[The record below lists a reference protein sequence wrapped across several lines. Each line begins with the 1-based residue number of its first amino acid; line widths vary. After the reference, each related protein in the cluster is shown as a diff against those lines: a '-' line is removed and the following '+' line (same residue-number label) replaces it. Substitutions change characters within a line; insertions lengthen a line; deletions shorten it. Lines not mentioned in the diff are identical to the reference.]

1 MLAYAANRPAVV
13 DRRPHPN
20 TLLFIIGGHVALLAA
35 VMSAKMDLPRRIFDP
50 PPKVFWVPQPKDPAP
65 VTDTPSI
72 ALTSG
77 LTRPS
82 SVGPRLLKNSIVE
95 FDVSVHD
102 TLEPEKRPDA
112 AADAEHIAPTA
123 TTLTGVPAASL
134 CAATLRVGVL

>member
-65 VTDTPSI
+65 VHQTHTVRTSQQTTRDTVDHPRQHVQTEQGSHELDTAGEDI
-72 ALTSG
+72 G
-77 LTRPS
+77 IKPRP
-82 SVGPRLLKNSIVE
+82 GD
-95 FDVSVHD
+95 F
-102 TLEPEKRPDA
+102 RP
-112 AADAEHIAPTA
+112 IQN
-123 TTLTGVPAASL
+123 
-134 CAATLRVGVL
+134 